1 MEPQNKDNEI
11 EISYPNAK
19 TALAEIHIAYEVE
32 NERKRTLDGK
42 AGAFMAANIAVLTVY
57 IPLIPFDKML
67 SFFAEAGRYKVVAA
81 TLILV
86 VLAVGIVFSLAAF
99 KKLADGY
106 SNKRYRYPNV
116 DNLLGVAN
124 TIKKYPDGATES
136 GIVAHYHSILR
147 GTIDEP
153 GNMKLNDER
162 ADKIQKGIHRTVAG
176 FCLISFAT
184 IAIRII
190 MGG

>member
-1 MEPQNKDNEI
+1 MESINEGS

-19 TALAEIHIAYEVE
+19 AALDEMHIAYEVE

-57 IPLIPFDKML
+57 IPMIPFDRML
-67 SFFAEAGRYKVVAA
+67 TFFSEAARYKIVVAA
-81 TLILV
+81 LTLV
-86 VLAVGIVFSLAAF
+86 VLVAGIISLVAAF

-106 SNKRYRYPNV
+106 SNKRYHYPNV
-116 DNLLGVAN
+116 DELLGVAN
-124 TIKKYPDGATES
+124 TIEKYSDGTTEN
-136 GIVAHYHSILR
+136 GIVAHYHRILR

-162 ADKIQKGIHRTVAG
+162 ANKIQKGIHATVAG
-176 FCLISFAT
+176 FCLINFAT